1 MSRFFNTLI
10 IFILFKVMF
19 TGVNVG
25 AIFERTLAVAAAKVA
40 TTATGA
46 KLIKAVKDLAS
57 GILNK
62 SSLRAWL
69 SQGRSAITLGYNCDY
84 FFDKVRTVYITNN
97 SLALYLTLFYFKV
110 FSAFSVLLQEET
122 KINCIYIGQF
132 YITISSKLLFLEVQ

>member
-1 MSRFFNTLI
+1 
-10 IFILFKVMF
+10 MF

-84 FFDKVRTVYITNN
+84 FFDKVRTVYILIFKVQIKLRVLSTLPN
-97 SLALYLTLFYFKV
+97 SFLFQSFQRVFSVATGGNQNKLYLYWIVL
-110 FSAFSVLLQEET
+110 SISVL
-122 KINCIYIGQF
+122 NF
-132 YITISSKLLFLEVQ
+132 SS

>member
-1 MSRFFNTLI
+1 MLLVPVHRNRG
-10 IFILFKVMF
+10 IL
-19 TGVNVG
+19 TSL
-25 AIFERTLAVAAAKVA
+25 IFERTLAVAAAKVA

-84 FFDKVRTVYITNN
+84 FFDKVRTVYILIFKVQIKLRVLSTLPN
-97 SLALYLTLFYFKV
+97 SFLFQSFQRVFSVATGGNQNKLYLYWT
-110 FSAFSVLLQEET
+110 VL
-122 KINCIYIGQF
+122 YHYQF
-132 YITISSKLLFLEVQ
+132 